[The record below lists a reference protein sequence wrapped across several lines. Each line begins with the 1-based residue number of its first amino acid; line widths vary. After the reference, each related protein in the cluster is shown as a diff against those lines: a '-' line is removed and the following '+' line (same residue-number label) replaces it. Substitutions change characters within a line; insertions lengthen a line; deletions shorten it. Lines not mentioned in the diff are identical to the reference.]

1 MTTRLLLVPAALAA
15 LLATQAPLRA
25 QELDFASWG
34 GAYQDGIRK
43 AWMEP
48 FTKQTGIKI
57 TEDTGPTTAKIKAM
71 VQTGAVSWDV
81 VTAGGAGLMLGVQQ
95 GLFEKIAGQVDES
108 KAFPQAQNEYGAP
121 SEIFSTLI
129 GFSTKAFP
137 ASGPQP
143 KSFADFW
150 DTKRFPGKRALP
162 NNPDTVLEA
171 ALLADGVAPGEV
183 YKTLSTPEG
192 MKRAIA
198 KVRALRGDVAIW
210 WANGAQPV
218 QALGSG
224 DVVMALGWNG
234 RFQAGIDQGLPIA
247 MAWDQSV
254 AQVGYFMM
262 VKGAPHRDAALKFL
276 NFIETPDA
284 QSRFSNYVAYGPVT
298 PDAMT
303 LIDAA
308 RAARLPTTPERIKGA
323 LFEDITWW
331 AKNGQA
337 ANEAYT
343 AMMQG
348 E

>member
-1 MTTRLLLVPAALAA
+1 MIARFTVLPIALAV
-15 LLATQAPLRA
+15 LLGAQMPLRA

-34 GAYQDGIRK
+34 GAYQDAIRK
-43 AWMEP
+43 AWIEP
-48 FTKQTGIKI
+48 FSKETGIKVV
-57 TEDTGPTTAKIKAM
+57 EDTGPVTAKIKAM
-71 VQTGAVSWDV
+71 VDTGSVSWDV

-95 GLFEKIAGQVDES
+95 GLFEKLAGLVDES
-108 KAFPQAQNEYGAP
+108 HAFPSARNAYGAP

-137 ASGPQP
+137 PGGPQP
-143 KSFADFW
+143 RTFADFW
-150 DTKRFPGKRALP
+150 DVKRFPGKRALP
-162 NNPDTVLEA
+162 GNPDTVLEA
-171 ALLADGVAPGEV
+171 ALLADGVPADQV
-183 YKTLSTPEG
+183 YATLSTPAG
-192 MKRAIA
+192 MQRAIA
-198 KVRALRGDVAIW
+198 KVRSLRADVAIW
-210 WANGAQPV
+210 WSNGAQPV

-247 MAWDQSV
+247 MAWGQSV
-254 AQVGYFMM
+254 AQVGYFMI

-276 NFIETPDA
+276 NFIETPQA
-284 QSRFSNYVAYGPVT
+284 QSRFSEYVAYGPVT
-298 PDAMT
+298 PEAMT

-323 LFEDITWW
+323 LFEDIGWW
-331 AKNGQA
+331 AAHGQA

-348 E
+348 D

>member
-1 MTTRLLLVPAALAA
+1 MNTRFLVLPAAIALLLGAG
-15 LLATQAPLRA
+15 TPLRA

-34 GAYQDGIRK
+34 GAYQDGIRA
-43 AWMEP
+43 AWMVP
-48 FTKQTGIKI
+48 FTKETGIKVM
-57 TEDTGPTTAKIKAM
+57 EDTGPQTAKIKAM
-71 VQTGAVSWDV
+71 VDTGSVSWDV
-81 VTAGGAGLMLGVQQ
+81 VTAGGAGLMLGVKQ
-95 GLFEKIAGQVDES
+95 GLFEKLAGAVDES
-108 KAFPQAQNEYGAP
+108 HAFPDARNEYGAP

-137 ASGPQP
+137 AGGPQP
-143 KSFADFW
+143 QSFADFW
-150 DTKRFPGKRALP
+150 DVKRFPGKRALP

-171 ALLADGVAPGEV
+171 ALLADGVPADKV
-183 YKTLSTPEG
+183 YATLSTPDG

-198 KVRALRGDVAIW
+198 KVRALRPDVTIW
-210 WANGAQPV
+210 WSNGAQPV

-247 MAWDQSV
+247 MAWNQSV

-276 NFIETPDA
+276 NFIETPQA
-284 QSRFSNYVAYGPVT
+284 QSRFSQYVAYGPVT
-298 PDAMT
+298 PEAMSM
-303 LIDAA
+303 IDAP
-308 RAARLPTTPERIKGA
+308 RAATLPTTPERIKGA
-323 LFEDITWW
+323 LFEDISWW
-331 AKNGQA
+331 AEHGQA
-337 ANEAYT
+337 ANETYT

>member
-1 MTTRLLLVPAALAA
+1 MRTRLA
-15 LLATQAPLRA
+15 LLPILFAMLLGTQAPLQA
-25 QELDFASWG
+25 AELDFASWG
-34 GAYQDGIRK
+34 GAYQDAIRK
-43 AWMEP
+43 AWIEP
-48 FTKQTGIKI
+48 FTRETGIKVV
-57 TEDTGPTTAKIKAM
+57 EDTGPQTAKIKAM
-71 VQTGAVSWDV
+71 VDTGTVTWDV
-81 VTAGGAGLMLGVQQ
+81 VTGGGAGLMLGVQQ
-95 GLFEKIAGQVDES
+95 GLFEKLSGLVDES
-108 KAFPQAQNEYGAP
+108 HAFPNARSDYGAP
-121 SEIFSTLI
+121 SEIFSTLV

-150 DTKRFPGKRALP
+150 DVKRFPGKRALP
-162 NNPDTVLEA
+162 NSPDTVVEG
-171 ALLADGVAPGEV
+171 ALLADGVAADKV
-183 YKTLSTPEG
+183 YATLSTPDG
-192 MKRAIA
+192 LKRAIA
-198 KVRALRGDVAIW
+198 KVRTLRPDVAIW
-210 WANGAQPV
+210 WSNGAQPV

-234 RFQAGIDQGLPIA
+234 RLQAGIDQGLPIA

-262 VKGAPHRDAALKFL
+262 VKGAPHRDEAIKFL
-276 NFIETPDA
+276 NYIETPGA

-298 PDAMT
+298 PEAMPM
-303 LIDAA
+303 IDAA

-323 LFEDITWW
+323 LFEDIVWW

-348 E
+348 D